1 MKIDEMYLYS
11 LLRLQIEIELDEFF
25 SVFILTTNINMS

>member
-11 LLRLQIEIELDEFF
+11 LLRLQIVIELDEFF